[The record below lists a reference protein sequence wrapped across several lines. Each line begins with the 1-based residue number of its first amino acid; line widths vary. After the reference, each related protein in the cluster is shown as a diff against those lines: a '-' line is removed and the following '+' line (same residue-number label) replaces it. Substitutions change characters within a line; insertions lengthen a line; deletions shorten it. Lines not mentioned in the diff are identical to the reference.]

1 MQVRTY
7 VENAS
12 GRVYVSLSWKGKRIY
27 ISTELTSRRKFSGT
41 EVPGS
46 TAKSHRMREIYND
59 IEDYCALH
67 HTEGVGELKEHLK
80 VLVKG
85 GKIQDHSL
93 IDYMREYQSLS
104 MTDGTAE
111 TYERTISKLS
121 KFDPK
126 CTFETIDH
134 RWLKSFQ
141 AWCKRN
147 GLADNTISIY
157 IRCIR
162 AVFNY
167 GIDEGYTDSY
177 PFRRFK
183 IPHQATRHRV
193 LSPEQLVAIRDYR
206 GEPYLY
212 RYRDLFM
219 LMFYLDGINI
229 KDLLLN
235 AKIEGD
241 RLQYRRSKTGR
252 LYDIKV
258 EPEAQEIIDRYK
270 GTDHLLNVM
279 DNCSNYRDFNRMMN
293 ENLKKIGKVEVV
305 KDKIGK
311 MRKFKRTPIEPS
323 LSTYWARHTWAT
335 IAASLDIPKDTIA
348 AALGHSGN
356 TVTDIYIEFDNRKI
370 DEANRKVI
378 DYLKSFDK

>member
-1 MQVRTY
+1 M
-7 VENAS
+7 
-12 GRVYVSLSWKGKRIY
+12 
-27 ISTELTSRRKFSGT
+27 
-41 EVPGS
+41 
-46 TAKSHRMREIYND
+46 
-59 IEDYCALH
+59 
-67 HTEGVGELKEHLK
+67 
-80 VLVKG
+80 
-85 GKIQDHSL
+85 
-93 IDYMREYQSLS
+93 
-104 MTDGTAE
+104 
-111 TYERTISKLS
+111 
-121 KFDPK
+121 
-126 CTFETIDH
+126 
-134 RWLKSFQ
+134 
-141 AWCKRN
+141 
-147 GLADNTISIY
+147 
-157 IRCIR
+157 
-162 AVFNY
+162 
-167 GIDEGYTDSY
+167 
-177 PFRRFK
+177 
-183 IPHQATRHRV
+183 
-193 LSPEQLVAIRDYR
+193 
-206 GEPYLY
+206 
-212 RYRDLFM
+212 
-219 LMFYLDGINI
+219 
-229 KDLLLN
+229 LLN

-293 ENLKKIGKVEVV
+293 ENLKKIGRVEIV